1 MDENTKTKL
10 YEERLAGLP
19 EDLKTAF
26 FSDTVTDAILV
37 IGKQHGLTID
47 KVGELGDEVGLVML
61 GITKTGD
68 FIKNLSSRLAV
79 DKEKAKA
86 IAEDI
91 NQKVFQQI
99 RASLKKVHGIPDGAP
114 PSPKPSGAMPAPAA
128 EIPKAPVALRQGEI
142 EPSSQ
147 IFAKKIVPIDEI
159 LDKIDSGESII
170 KQKIKIENVPVNL
183 PVEEKPTTPPS
194 NSDKGEQ
201 NAQILRGLSQG
212 DGPSRAILQQEN
224 MRAGAKSGA
233 EASTGLPS
241 EATLSPDEIKA
252 AVEKALGGKITTK
265 DTNDPYREPLQ

>member
-99 RASLKKVHGIPDGAP
+99 RASLKKVHGIPD
-114 PSPKPSGAMPAPAA
+114 SGEKVGVKKTQAA

-147 IFAKKIVPIDEI
+147 IFAKKIVPIDEL

-201 NAQILRGLSQG
+201 N
-212 DGPSRAILQQEN
+212 
-224 MRAGAKSGA
+224 
-233 EASTGLPS
+233 
-241 EATLSPDEIKA
+241 
-252 AVEKALGGKITTK
+252 
-265 DTNDPYREPLQ
+265 